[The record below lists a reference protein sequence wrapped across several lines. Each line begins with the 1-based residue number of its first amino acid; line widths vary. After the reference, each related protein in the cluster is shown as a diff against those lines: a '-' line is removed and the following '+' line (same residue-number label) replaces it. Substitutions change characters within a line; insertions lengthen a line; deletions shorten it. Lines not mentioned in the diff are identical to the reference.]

1 MTSSLR
7 KIHLR
12 RLTKQAVVAFLI
24 ATISG
29 VFAPVAWAQANRSQ
43 LPDLGDN
50 SELTSSAERRMGD
63 RIAREIYRDPDY
75 IDDPVLLEYVLSVW
89 QPLLAAARL
98 RGDLPA
104 ELDGRFAFEVML
116 GKDRSVNAFALP
128 GGYLGLHL
136 GLLAVVNNR
145 DELASVLAHELSH
158 VTQRHISRLI
168 SKQNAQTPWAI
179 GAMIL
184 GVLAASKS
192 AEAANALI
200 VGGQAVAQQAQLN
213 FSRDMEREADRI
225 GFGVMAQAGFEPRGF
240 VTMFDKL
247 QQSNRLS
254 DNGAFPYLRSHP
266 LTTERIAD
274 MQSRIPPSAG
284 VSAQSPTSGK
294 LAQAMLTARAQV
306 LSNSGVDA
314 LRTWAGLAAPIPLQP
329 AANLS
334 MEERSR
340 QALTLY
346 GAALAASRLRDF
358 TGAAAQLVKLSAL
371 TKSDDAAARLHRLL
385 AAELALAADDVPQAA
400 THLAV
405 NETVLKTL
413 AVAPDDRAGGQPV
426 KVGRPEVILGA
437 SAAIR
442 AGRASEAAERL
453 QTWVAAYPRDAQA
466 WQLLSSA
473 HAALGK
479 SLRAI
484 RADAESQVALLDYPA
499 AADRFKA
506 AQELARELARKG
518 QADHIEASIID
529 SRTRQVA
536 VLLREQAVER

>member
-1 MTSSLR
+1 
-7 KIHLR
+7 
-12 RLTKQAVVAFLI
+12 
-24 ATISG
+24 
-29 VFAPVAWAQANRSQ
+29 
-43 LPDLGDN
+43 
-50 SELTSSAERRMGD
+50 
-63 RIAREIYRDPDY
+63 
-75 IDDPVLLEYVLSVW
+75 
-89 QPLLAAARL
+89 
-98 RGDLPA
+98 
-104 ELDGRFAFEVML
+104 
-116 GKDRSVNAFALP
+116 
-128 GGYLGLHL
+128 
-136 GLLAVVNNR
+136 
-145 DELASVLAHELSH
+145 
-158 VTQRHISRLI
+158 
-168 SKQNAQTPWAI
+168 
-179 GAMIL
+179 
-184 GVLAASKS
+184 
-192 AEAANALI
+192 
-200 VGGQAVAQQAQLN
+200 
-213 FSRDMEREADRI
+213 
-225 GFGVMAQAGFEPRGF
+225 
-240 VTMFDKL
+240 
-247 QQSNRLS
+247 
-254 DNGAFPYLRSHP
+254 
-266 LTTERIAD
+266 

-484 RADAESQVALLDYPA
+484 RADAESQVDCWTTRRLPTALRRRRNWHASLPA
-499 AADRFKA
+499 RARPTTLRPPSSTAAR
-506 AQELARELARKG
+506 ARLLCYFESRRSS
-518 QADHIEASIID
+518 ADSITMPAS
-529 SRTRQVA
+529 
-536 VLLREQAVER
+536 E